1 LTDDSKSTRLTLPVF
16 FDGPEDIE
24 VPLDFDDFK
33 DAAED
38 DDA

>member
-1 LTDDSKSTRLTLPVF
+1 VLSKEQDEELLSLSLDRSRR
-16 FDGPEDIE
+16 DIE